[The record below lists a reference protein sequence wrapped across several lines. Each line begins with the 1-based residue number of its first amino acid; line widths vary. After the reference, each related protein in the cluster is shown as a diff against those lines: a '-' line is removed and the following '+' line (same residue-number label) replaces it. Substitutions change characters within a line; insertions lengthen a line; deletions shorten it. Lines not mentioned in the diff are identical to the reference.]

1 MKRTKELYQE
11 TIGNRTL
18 EDQLNYNKMIVN
30 YDLFDEVLSE
40 VARVTR
46 TQPSELFQKTKDN
59 HITQARYLIYYI
71 LKNHGY
77 KLATIS
83 RCMKNKGYHAA
94 NSTIIYGVK
103 QIHEKISEDESLAA
117 FVKRYK

>member
-1 MKRTKELYQE
+1 MKRTKDIWSE
-11 TIGNRTL
+11 TRDYSL
-18 EDQLNYNKMIVN
+18 EDQLNYNKMIID

-59 HITQARYLIYYI
+59 HVTQARYLIYYI
-71 LKNHGY
+71 LKHNGY
-77 KLATIS
+77 KLATIA
-83 RCMKNKGYHAA
+83 RCMKAHGYHAA

-103 QIHEKISEDESLAA
+103 QIHEKVSEDESLAE
-117 FVKRYK
+117 FVSRYK